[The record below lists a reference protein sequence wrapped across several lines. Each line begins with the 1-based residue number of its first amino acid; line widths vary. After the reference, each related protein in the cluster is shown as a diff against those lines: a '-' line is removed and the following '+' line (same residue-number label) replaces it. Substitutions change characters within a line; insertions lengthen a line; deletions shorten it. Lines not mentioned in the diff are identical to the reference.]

1 MVTLSFLF
9 WSNEIQNSHLCAN
22 IYVQY
27 HISQCVFSA
36 HTLGVIRFTD
46 SDTSQYHASIK
57 FLLPF
62 FFSFSKARAYTRRDY
77 ISTVECLY
85 PRVAIHATCV
95 IPLTIA
101 PSRGSALYSDLIRIW
116 SGLSCMIIEVYMFC
130 FTIKNKQNHQTLISS
145 IKGI

>member
-27 HISQCVFSA
+27 QISQCVFSA

-57 FLLPF
+57 FLLPY

-77 ISTVECLY
+77 ISTFECLY

-95 IPLTIA
+95 IPAHHRTIA
-101 PSRGSALYSDLIRIW
+101 RVCTLYRFNPHLVRFELYDHW
-116 SGLSCMIIEVYMFC
+116 
-130 FTIKNKQNHQTLISS
+130 
-145 IKGI
+145 GIYVLLHN